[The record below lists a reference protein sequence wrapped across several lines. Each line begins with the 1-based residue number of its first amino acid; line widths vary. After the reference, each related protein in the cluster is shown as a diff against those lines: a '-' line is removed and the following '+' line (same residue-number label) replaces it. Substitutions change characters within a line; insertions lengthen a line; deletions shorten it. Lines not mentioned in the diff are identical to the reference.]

1 MKHFSIS
8 IKRWNNFRKAMLE
21 LGNGRLD
28 QQLKIR
34 DINDVFEGVEALFN
48 MVIEELRRRLLHLSF
63 VKPADFQR
71 YTSHYVLITN
81 KNFRIVSACEV
92 FLAHYQLELEPLKE
106 RSFLDLTDE
115 DTAAMLKET
124 CGKTTDLIPDE
135 LYHIELFDD
144 RFLCSVSRLSG
155 TKQLVINLYQLH
167 LQKEYFKAT
176 YEMAGTETARLFENK
191 RYYEI
196 IEKIKDDIDQLPLTV
211 KANTDEIIEK
221 YSINSNI
228 VKKLFK
234 EQYGC
239 GTYEYQIS
247 LRMQKAYY
255 LISNTE
261 KSFKEIAAETSYSQ
275 YSDFVKYFKKYYG
288 ILPKEL
294 RNKSKQQ

>member
-1 MKHFSIS
+1 MKHFNIS
-8 IKRWNNFRKAMLE
+8 IKRWDNFRKAMVE
-21 LGNGRLD
+21 LGKGRLD

-34 DINDVFEGVEALFN
+34 YLNDAFEGVEVLFN

-63 VKPADFQR
+63 VKPAGFQR

-81 KNFRIVSACEV
+81 KNFRIVSASEV
-92 FLAHYQLELEPLKE
+92 LLAHYQLELDPLKK
-106 RSFLDLTDE
+106 RSFLDLTDA
-115 DTAAMLKET
+115 DTAARLKDT
-124 CGKTTDLIPDE
+124 YGKTSELISGE
-135 LYHIELFDD
+135 LHHIELFDD
-144 RFLCSVSRLSG
+144 RFLCSITRLSDS
-155 TKQLVINLYQLH
+155 KQFVINLYQLH
-167 LQKEYFKAT
+167 LHKEYFKAT

-196 IEKIKDDIDQLPLTV
+196 IEKIKDDIEQLPLTV
-211 KANTDEIIEK
+211 KVNTDEIIGK

-261 KSFKEIAAETSYSQ
+261 KSFKEIAAETGYAQ
-275 YSDFVKYFKKYYG
+275 YSDFVKYFKKYNG
-288 ILPKEL
+288 ILPKAL
-294 RNKSKQQ
+294 RKNNKQL